1 MRVAIERSG
10 GFAGISRANSISAD
24 QMPVEKAQK
33 LRELVD
39 ASGFYELPSA
49 IHSSGTIAD
58 PFQYKIT
65 VESER
70 GTHTV
75 QADEAAMT
83 RVSILCS
90 TGSSALRSSLRFR

>member
-10 GFAGISRANSISAD
+10 GFAGISRTNSISTD
-24 QMPVEKAQK
+24 QMPVEEAQK

-39 ASGFYELPSA
+39 ASGFYELPSVM
-49 IHSSGTIAD
+49 HSSGTIAD

-65 VESER
+65 VESES

-75 QADEAAMT
+75 QVDESAMPP
-83 RVSILCS
+83 RLNSLLDWVKR
-90 TGSSALRSSLRFR
+90 SAK

>member
-75 QADEAAMT
+75 QADEAAMPP
-83 RVSILCS
+83 RLN
-90 TGSSALRSSLRFR
+90 SLLDWVKRTAK